1 MLPLPKG
8 ITEIDNLPALTLRK
22 NKYQTVQAGSLI
34 ESPSFNIKYTMAA
47 SFHEEKSTSEE
58 FIPQEFE
65 ATLSGIV
72 PSTPMDP
79 HVAIVWLRDYF
90 SDFRYSLYQQ
100 HSIGDDALAD
110 FLTNSQAGHCEYFA
124 SATALLLRKLGVPS
138 RYVVGYSVEEF
149 NSTLDM
155 YIVRARHAHAWAEAY
170 VDGQWIPVDTTPGT
184 WLEEENRNADALQPF
199 EDLINNGL
207 FMLELWW
214 NDQKLE
220 DYQIE
225 LVLVVGLL
233 VIILIWRIYTGE
245 QILLRDDAKAGVLNN
260 YPGIESPF
268 FRIEQYLQGQ
278 GLQRG
283 AGELL
288 AVYLKRIEYEEL
300 IPLVFLHQR
309 WRFDPK
315 GLPESEK
322 SYLANFVDQWL
333 SNQRQMVA

>member
-1 MLPLPKG
+1 
-8 ITEIDNLPALTLRK
+8 
-22 NKYQTVQAGSLI
+22 
-34 ESPSFNIKYTMAA
+34 
-47 SFHEEKSTSEE
+47 
-58 FIPQEFE
+58 
-65 ATLSGIV
+65 
-72 PSTPMDP
+72 
-79 HVAIVWLRDYF
+79 
-90 SDFRYSLYQQ
+90 
-100 HSIGDDALAD
+100 
-110 FLTNSQAGHCEYFA
+110 
-124 SATALLLRKLGVPS
+124 
-138 RYVVGYSVEEF
+138 VGYSVEEF